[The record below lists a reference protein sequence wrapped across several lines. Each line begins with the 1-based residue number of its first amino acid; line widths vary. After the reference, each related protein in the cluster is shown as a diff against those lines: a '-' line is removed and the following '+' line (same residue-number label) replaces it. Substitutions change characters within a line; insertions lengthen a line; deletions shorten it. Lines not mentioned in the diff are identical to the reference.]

1 MSTILGHYAVEP
13 TAKSSTHGHSEQ
25 QMAKREESFVLFFK
39 ITCELK
45 FGRRNL
51 HQILHCSWKRIKP
64 NFVNC
69 QNILMYINTYTKH
82 NSAFANANLL

>member
-51 HQILHCSWKRIKP
+51 HQILHCS
-64 NFVNC
+64 
-69 QNILMYINTYTKH
+69 
-82 NSAFANANLL
+82 